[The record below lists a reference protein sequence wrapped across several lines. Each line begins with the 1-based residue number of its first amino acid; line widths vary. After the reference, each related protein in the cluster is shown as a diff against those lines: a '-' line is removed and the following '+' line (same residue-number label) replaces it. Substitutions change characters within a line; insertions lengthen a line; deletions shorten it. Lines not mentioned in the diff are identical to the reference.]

1 MNVNYVEEVSSGRMS
16 LEQVPEEK
24 RVTEVCFA
32 AVNRDGRAIIEV
44 LKLSR
49 VYITLD
55 MINTAVSLCPDVIK
69 DMNCDAF
76 RPWIGQTAAMN
87 AVKKDGMLLEYV
99 PEYLRMR
106 EICEAAVAQNP
117 KAAQF
122 VPPNVN

>member
-1 MNVNYVEEVSSGRMS
+1 MSINYVEEVANGRMT

-32 AVNRDGRAIIEV
+32 AVNRNGKAIIEV

-49 VYITLD
+49 IYITLE

-69 DMNCDAF
+69 DMNCDAY

-87 AVKKDGMLLEYV
+87 AVKKNGLLLEYV
-99 PEYLRMR
+99 PEYLRMK
-106 EICEAAVAQNP
+106 EICDAAVAQNP
-117 KAAQF
+117 AAAQF